1 MSKANKTKV
10 LAVVDYYLP
19 GYKGGGPAVSVSRL
33 INCLGNDVD
42 FKVFTR
48 DRDLGDQNPYNDIE
62 PNSWTTKDDTQIFY
76 ASPKKLNMMGL
87 LKAIRD
93 ANPDVIYLNSYFSK
107 LTRSTLIL
115 RAIGLLKN
123 TPILI
128 APRGEFSPGALQL
141 KALKKRKYLDL
152 ANALRIHSG
161 VTWQVS
167 SSHELTDTKA
177 VVRTKADFFM
187 RPPDIADRT
196 NVQVETVRSEKK
208 SGVATFAFIS
218 RISPKKNL
226 LGAIEM
232 LQSIKG
238 KVTFAIY
245 GPIEDQAYWQKCEEA
260 IAVLP
265 ENVSC
270 VHKGGIPSTQVLEE
284 LSAHHFFLFPTL
296 GENFGHVI
304 PEALAAGC
312 PVLVSDQT
320 PWQDFDE
327 RGVGWVLKL
336 EDQEAWQESIQ
347 KCVDMSPEHFE
358 TMSVAAKD
366 YINAMACAST
376 DLETNRMLFAVT
388 IENQRSH
395 AG

>member
-1 MSKANKTKV
+1 
-10 LAVVDYYLP
+10 
-19 GYKGGGPAVSVSRL
+19 
-33 INCLGNDVD
+33 
-42 FKVFTR
+42 
-48 DRDLGDQNPYNDIE
+48 
-62 PNSWTTKDDTQIFY
+62 
-76 ASPKKLNMMGL
+76 
-87 LKAIRD
+87 
-93 ANPDVIYLNSYFSK
+93 
-107 LTRSTLIL
+107 
-115 RAIGLLKN
+115 
-123 TPILI
+123 
-128 APRGEFSPGALQL
+128 
-141 KALKKRKYLDL
+141 
-152 ANALRIHSG
+152 
-161 VTWQVS
+161 
-167 SSHELTDTKA
+167 
-177 VVRTKADFFM
+177 
-187 RPPDIADRT
+187 
-196 NVQVETVRSEKK
+196 
-208 SGVATFAFIS
+208 
-218 RISPKKNL
+218 
-226 LGAIEM
+226 M

-260 IAVLP
+260 IAALP

-270 VHKGGIPSTQVLEE
+270 VHKGGIPSSQVLEE

-376 DLETNRMLFAVT
+376 DLETNPMLFAVT

>member
-33 INCLGNDVD
+33 ISCLGNDID

-48 DRDLGDQNPYNDIE
+48 DRDLGDKIPYREIKPDG
-62 PNSWTTKDDTQIFY
+62 WTKSGEVEIFY
-76 ASPKKLNMMGL
+76 ASPKKLNMLGL
-87 LKAIRD
+87 RKAIRQ
-93 ANPDVIYLNSYFSK
+93 ANPEVIYLNSYFSK
-107 LTRSTLIL
+107 LTRSVLIL
-115 RAIGLLKN
+115 RTIGLVKN

-141 KALKKRKYLDL
+141 KARKKRKYLDL

-167 SSHELTDTKA
+167 SRHELTDTKA
-177 VVRTKADFFM
+177 VVRTKADYFL

-208 SGVATFAFIS
+208 AGVATFAFIS

-232 LQSIKG
+232 LRSIKG
-238 KVTFAIY
+238 QVIFAIY
-245 GPIEDQAYWQKCEEA
+245 GPVEDQAYWQKCEEA
-260 IAVLP
+260 IAALP

-270 VHKGGIPSTQVLEE
+270 VHKGGIPSSQVLEE

-320 PWQDFDE
+320 PWQDFEE
-327 RGVGWVLKL
+327 RQVGWVLKL
-336 EDQEAWQESIQ
+336 QDHEGWQETIQ
-347 KCVDMSPEHFE
+347 KCVDMNQEQFE
-358 TMSVAAKD
+358 AMSLNSKN
-366 YINAMACAST
+366 YINAIARASS
-376 DLETNRMLFAVT
+376 DIETNRMLFAAT
-388 IENQRSH
+388 IENQKSKV
-395 AG
+395 A